1 MAGMFDDFCSD
12 IHKQYKKTNDLIV
25 ADPHTTYTMIP
36 TGSLEIDTEMNGG
49 LAIVGRVVE
58 VSGFESSG
66 KTTLMSQSCVGALKM
81 FPTKGVL
88 YMDSEQSF
96 DFTYAKSLGLEQND
110 RFKVFRPMNAEELDD
125 VLTKAVAKL
134 TSNISMIVIDSVAS
148 ARTKAEIT
156 AVIGQSSQKSQH
168 ASFWGTFVLKLV
180 MWASKYG
187 IAIVLI
193 NQFRSKP
200 SINQNDKFSLANT
213 GIGNGYSNTECITY
227 DSKVTIRIDGEEKE
241 VTMKELQ
248 EAVLNRTTFY
258 KSIEIMTPDGWQQ
271 VGVFIDKGKKEIKQL
286 TFSNGSVLK
295 VTDNHLCQDK
305 NEKWVY
311 AKDMKIGQSF
321 LSQADDSET
330 TRSTVLI
337 NITEEEPQA
346 ICDIEVLHE
355 NHRFFAN
362 KIVVHN
368 TALDTT
374 GGRAVKFYCSARYI
388 LKNIS
393 PLKEEVADKFSGEIE
408 ELRVAN
414 VCRIEAIKNKCYPP
428 NKRVKY
434 IIRFGTGTDDTPII
448 KDFLTK
454 VGVIAVNGSMITYN
468 GSIPELTF
476 KENGKLRFNEH
487 FTRPEFLEDAKKQ
500 FVTLKGTNYLENVV
514 ASNVDDIWD
523 EGLGA
528 TDLIPSDTV
537 EV

>member
-66 KTTLMSQSCVGALKM
+66 KTTLMSQSCVQALKM

-156 AVIGQSSQKSQH
+156 AVLGQSSQKGQH
-168 ASFWGTFVLKLV
+168 ATFWGSFVLKLV

-200 SINQNDKFSLANT
+200 SISQNDKFALSNT
-213 GIGNGYSNTECITY
+213 GIGNGESSVN
-227 DSKVTIRIDGEEKE
+227 S
-241 VTMKELQ
+241 
-248 EAVLNRTTFY
+248 
-258 KSIEIMTPDGWQQ
+258 
-271 VGVFIDKGKKEIKQL
+271 QL
-286 TFSNGSVLK
+286 T
-295 VTDNHLCQDK
+295 
-305 NEKWVY
+305 
-311 AKDMKIGQSF
+311 
-321 LSQADDSET
+321 
-330 TRSTVLI
+330 
-337 NITEEEPQA
+337 
-346 ICDIEVLHE
+346 
-355 NHRFFAN
+355 
-362 KIVVHN
+362 
-368 TALDTT
+368 TT
-374 GGRAVKFYCSARYI
+374 GGFAVRFYCSARYV